1 MKSNTYMNR
10 WTVAATALALALL
23 LGSYVP
29 PAPAVEPAALEEAEL
44 RFEPVPLDDSNPE
57 RRRLGALTFLG
68 GWEISSANRR
78 FGGISALHVEGGQ
91 VTAVNDSGVVLR
103 FPLPRD
109 GRSRVR
115 LQTLVEGP
123 GPASDKTA
131 RDSETLLIEG
141 ERAWIAFENRNAVWR
156 YDRRTWRAEAASRPP
171 EMRRWPVN
179 AGSEGIAR
187 LPDGRFL
194 IMGEGLRDSDGSSPA
209 LVFEGDPALGHGG
222 ATEFRYRPPPGY
234 RVTDA
239 AALPDGRLLLLN
251 RRFTILG
258 GFTVKLTLLRLPPRI
273 RAGLVVAGT
282 ELADFTPPVT
292 SDNFEALS
300 VARENGR
307 TILWI
312 ASDDNYFPLQR
323 TLLLR
328 FAL

>member
-1 MKSNTYMNR
+1 MNR
-10 WTVAATALALALL
+10 WTAVATALVLALL

-29 PAPAVEPAALEEAEL
+29 PAPVVEPPAREEAEL
-44 RFEPVPLDDSNPE
+44 RFQPVPLDESDPQ

-68 GWEISSANRR
+68 GWEISSGNRR
-78 FGGISALHVEGGQ
+78 FGSISAMHVEGGH
-91 VTAVNDSGVVLR
+91 VTAVSDAGVVLR
-103 FPLPRD
+103 FPLPRG

-141 ERAWIAFENRNAVWR
+141 SRAWIAFEHRNAVWR
-156 YDRRTWRAEAASRPP
+156 YDSGTWRAQSAARPP
-171 EMRRWPVN
+171 EMRRWSRN
-179 AGSEGIAR
+179 AGAEAIAR
-187 LPDGRFL
+187 LADGRFM
-194 IMGEGLRDSDGSSPA
+194 IMAEGTRDSDGSSRV
-209 LVFEGDPALGHGG
+209 LLFDGDPAVPGSRAIEL
-222 ATEFRYRPPPGY
+222 RYLPPAGY

-239 AALPDGRLLLLN
+239 AVLPDGRLLLLN

-258 GFTVKLTLLRLPPRI
+258 GFRAKLTSLRLPQGIGPGHILR
-273 RAGLVVAGT
+273 GT
-282 ELADFTPPVT
+282 ELAHFDPPVT
-292 SDNFEALS
+292 TDNLEALS
-300 VARENGR
+300 VSQENGR